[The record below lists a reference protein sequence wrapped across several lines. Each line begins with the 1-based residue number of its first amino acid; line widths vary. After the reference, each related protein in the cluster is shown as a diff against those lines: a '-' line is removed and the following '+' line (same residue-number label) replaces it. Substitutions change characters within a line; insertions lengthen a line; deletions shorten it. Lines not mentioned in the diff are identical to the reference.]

1 MSILKLY
8 ISPTIQG
15 EYEQRSVFGGDA
27 EWPLVEWDAKGVAT
41 LSADTVKAVLADAE
55 HNCDP
60 RCVDIGPYGMPL
72 GTTNAYR
79 ALARQCRKA
88 LTAAEQ

>member
-1 MSILKLY
+1 MTIKIR

-27 EWPLVEWDAKGVAT
+27 EWPLVEWDATGVAA
-41 LSADTVKAVLADAE
+41 LPADTVKAMLADAD
-55 HNCDP
+55 HNCNP
-60 RCVDIGPYGMPL
+60 RCVDIGPDAMPL
-72 GTTNAYR
+72 GTANAYR

-88 LTAAEQ
+88 LATTGR